1 MHGPTRIRH
10 PQDKQTMEAEEV
22 DRHTAPQV
30 EAEVT
35 MEAEEADR
43 HKALQV
49 QAQTMAQ
56 WAIWDQ
62 WGMWPQENCSTTKW
76 P

>member
-1 MHGPTRIRH
+1 MEPTMHGPTHIRH

-49 QAQTMAQ
+49 
-56 WAIWDQ
+56 
-62 WGMWPQENCSTTKW
+62 
-76 P
+76 